1 MATESR
7 TRGRGGVATTAVA
20 KPRRRAAA
28 QPVTVI
34 LGDTRLPDKV
44 KLGGRFEAEHFAV
57 IAELKA
63 ALGAL
68 GDFEFAYIDDHAK
81 LPSELGAARP
91 PFVFNLCDEGL
102 RNEAQQE
109 MHVPALLEAYG
120 IPYSGA
126 APACLA
132 VCLDKSIARAVAA
145 ELGIAVPQEIHLAHP
160 EAVDAA
166 QLAGRPY
173 PAFVKPALADGS
185 FGIGPESVVA
195 TPAAAAE
202 QIRRIGR
209 LLAGLPVLM
218 QEFLP
223 GREWSVTLIGNP
235 GAGLEALPI
244 LEADYGALAPA
255 LPPIQPYAAKW
266 DRASPYWE
274 GFDFRAARLAADES
288 ARLIAL
294 SAQLFE
300 RLGCRDYAR
309 FEFRADAA
317 GTVKLLEVNPNPSWA
332 CDSEMA
338 QAAELAG
345 LSYGALLE
353 KILAAARARYPQ
365 FARR

>member
-7 TRGRGGVATTAVA
+7 TRRRGFATAVA
-20 KPRRRAAA
+20 KAQRRASP

-34 LGDTRLPDKV
+34 LGDSRLPDRV

-57 IAELKA
+57 IEQLKD
-63 ALGAL
+63 ALGTLA
-68 GDFEFAYIDDHAK
+68 DYAFTYADDHAR
-81 LPSELGAARP
+81 LLDDLSAARP
-91 PFVFNLCDEGL
+91 PFVLNLCDEGL

-109 MHVPALLEAYG
+109 LHVPALLEALG

-132 VCLDKSIARAVAA
+132 LCLDKSIARAVAA
-145 ELGIAVPQEIHLAHP
+145 ELGIVVPQEIHIAHP

-166 QLAGRPY
+166 QLAARPY

-185 FGIGPESVVA
+185 FGIGPESFVE

-202 QIRRIGR
+202 QIRRLGR
-209 LLAGLPVLM
+209 LIGGLPVLM

-244 LEADYGALAPA
+244 LEADYRALAPA

-266 DRASPYWE
+266 DRASPYWD
-274 GFDFRAARLAADES
+274 GFDFRPARLDGAES
-288 ARLIAL
+288 ARLIAM

-300 RLGCRDYAR
+300 RLSCRDYAR

-332 CDSEMA
+332 CDSEMT

-345 LSYGALLE
+345 LSYGGLLD
-353 KILAAARARYPQ
+353 KVLAAARARYPQ
-365 FARR
+365 FAAG